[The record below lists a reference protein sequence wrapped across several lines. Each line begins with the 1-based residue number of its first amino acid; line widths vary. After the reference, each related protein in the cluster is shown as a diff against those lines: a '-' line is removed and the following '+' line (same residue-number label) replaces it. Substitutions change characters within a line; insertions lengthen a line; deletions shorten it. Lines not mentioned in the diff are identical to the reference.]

1 MRAVVLTERGG
12 PEVLRIADVPAPVPG
27 PDELLV
33 DVVAT
38 ALNRADILQ
47 RMGRYPGPQAE
58 VEILGLEFAGR
69 VVGAGDRV
77 TAFAAGDPVMS
88 LVSGGGYAEQVVV
101 HERMAM
107 RPPQGMTLADAAAIP
122 EVWITAW
129 DALVLQGGLTSG
141 RTAVIHGG
149 GSGVGTAA
157 IQIAKAMG
165 ATVVATASV
174 SKTAGCRDLG
184 ADVAVDYRAD
194 DFVEAVRD
202 LTAGR
207 GADVVLDVVGGEN
220 LNKNLAA
227 LRTCGTVVQVGLLG
241 GGEATVSLR
250 RLMSKRARLVGTVL
264 RARPL
269 EEKIA
274 LSQRF
279 ADEVLPLFETGRL
292 RPVIDRRFAVD
303 DVADAHRYMESNAN
317 FGKIVL
323 DVATSDEAIAV
334 L

>member
-1 MRAVVLTERGG
+1 M
-12 PEVLRIADVPAPVPG
+12 
-27 PDELLV
+27 
-33 DVVAT
+33 
-38 ALNRADILQ
+38 
-47 RMGRYPGPQAE
+47 
-58 VEILGLEFAGR
+58 
-69 VVGAGDRV
+69 VGAAR
-77 TAFAAGDPVMS
+77 F
-88 LVSGGGYAEQVVV
+88 
-101 HERMAM
+101 R
-107 RPPQGMTLADAAAIP
+107 RP
-122 EVWITAW
+122 
-129 DALVLQGGLTSG
+129 
-141 RTAVIHGG
+141 
-149 GSGVGTAA
+149 
-157 IQIAKAMG
+157 
-165 ATVVATASV
+165 
-174 SKTAGCRDLG
+174 
-184 ADVAVDYRAD
+184 
-194 DFVEAVRD
+194 RD

-292 RPVIDRRFAVD
+292 RPVIDRRFAID